1 MMIVLR
7 DIKGNELKLSHGS
20 DFCIKDVQ
28 SGREVHLEWP
38 DLPKMFQHELDD
50 LASRAIRTMEQAR
63 ELILAGPGPY
73 C

>member
-1 MMIVLR
+1 MMIFIR
-7 DIKGNELKLSHGS
+7 DVKGNELNLSHGS
-20 DFCIKDVQ
+20 DVYMKDAR
-28 SGREVHLEWP
+28 SGKEIHFEWP

-63 ELILAGPGPY
+63 VLITASSSL

>member
-20 DFCIKDVQ
+20 DFCIKDAQ
-28 SGREVHLEWP
+28 ECREVYLEWP
-38 DLPKMFQHELDD
+38 DLPKVLQHELDD

-63 ELILAGPGPY
+63 KLILKNSGP
-73 C
+73 

>member
-20 DFCIKDVQ
+20 DFCFKDVQ
-28 SGREVHLEWP
+28 IGREVHLEWP
-38 DLPKMFQHELDD
+38 ELPKMLQHELDD
-50 LASRAIRTMEQAR
+50 LASRAIGTMEQAR
-63 ELILAGPGPY
+63 ELVLESPRT

>member
-20 DFCIKDVQ
+20 DVCIKDVQ
-28 SGREVHLEWP
+28 RCREVHLEWP
-38 DLPKMFQHELDD
+38 DLPKMLQHELDD
-50 LASRAIRTMEQAR
+50 LASQAVRAMEQAR
-63 ELILAGPGPY
+63 ELILANSGP